1 MVHGGYGGAGMQQR
15 VKAVS
20 TGGGWGRERR
30 RMVGIRAAADPLQAM
45 GGMVGMRLGI
55 REGCFLGNREEGFY
69 LYGRDLPAPF
79 SCAHPCSRIRGLI

>member
-55 REGCFLGNREEGFY
+55 REGYFFSRSGGGLLFLQRWAF
-69 LYGRDLPAPF
+69 
-79 SCAHPCSRIRGLI
+79 